1 MKKTYL
7 FLLCVLFSS
16 SSFAQKIGILS
27 AMPAELTDIQK
38 QISKAK
44 TKNGVTSGKIGKYS
58 VVAMLSGI
66 GKVNAASATQRLIS
80 EYHVDKIVFTG
91 VAGGINPNYNI
102 GDVVL
107 SLQSF
112 QHDFGHLSKKFVMHA
127 VSTIPEI
134 GIGKADESPII
145 DLDHEWKV
153 ETIKTFRTKSKEFS
167 PKFKPITMANKEM
180 YQPKLVEAGIIATGD
195 QFIANDVK
203 KNELKTHG
211 ADLVEMEGAAMAQVC
226 VKNKTPCLI
235 IRSIS
240 DKAGNEALVDYKSFF
255 ETVAQNNAQLVVY
268 LLQEHVF

>member
-7 FLLCVLFSS
+7 FLFCVLFST

-27 AMPAELTDIQK
+27 AMPAELTDIQQK
-38 QISKAK
+38 ISKAK
-44 TKNGVTSGKIGKYS
+44 TVNGVTTGKVGKYN

-66 GKVNAASATQRLIS
+66 GKVNAASATQLLIS
-80 EYHVDKIVFTG
+80 QYHVDKIVFTG

-134 GIGKADESPII
+134 GIGKIGDSPII
-145 DLDHEWKV
+145 DLSQGWNA
-153 ETIKTFRTKSKEFS
+153 ETIKTIREKSKALS
-167 PKFKPITMANKEM
+167 PQFKAITMANKET
-180 YQPKLVEAGIIATGD
+180 YQPKLIEAGIIATGD
-195 QFIANDVK
+195 QFIANDAK
-203 KNELKTHG
+203 KNELKGYG

-255 ETVAQNNAQLVVY
+255 ETVAQNNAQLVVS
-268 LLQEHVF
+268 LLNEHIF